1 MEVVKLE
8 AELNCIKNGQK
19 PSETTKENKS
29 IIESCHETEK
39 SGRIQE
45 QQKTVESRDMLAKPD
60 KETHNMC
67 DSG

>member
-1 MEVVKLE
+1 MEVVKHE

-45 QQKTVESRDMLAKPD
+45 QQKL
-60 KETHNMC
+60 
-67 DSG
+67 